1 MATSTGE
8 GTAAAPKSWP
18 ARFKELP
25 LPLRVLFVT
34 SFVNRAGMF
43 VFPLL
48 AVYLVRSKGLGT
60 AEAGLLIS
68 VGSTGLLVGS
78 LLSGPVCDLRGRRD
92 ALVAA
97 LVLNAVGY
105 LGLGTLDGPPW
116 TYALYLFV
124 ALVGMGMFG
133 PAANTLIADLA
144 TPEQRP
150 FSYTVSYIGNNLGMG
165 IGPLLGGVAAAYSY
179 HVMFAGNIAV
189 GLLCAVV
196 IRVWVPR
203 DTRTGTAAPKAARGG
218 FRFGGVHGHV
228 LWMVLASFF
237 YVAPLIGLE
246 YALPLAVT
254 TELNASA
261 GLVGVVYT
269 VNSVVVVGLGLQLE
283 KRIASYPI
291 RTLLLVAGV
300 LWALGLAVLDFGFS
314 LAAVLASTVVW
325 TLGEIIASVVVPT
338 YIADHVD
345 EHRVGRF
352 MALNGFVLGLARLV
366 VPFGLGLIWQN
377 HGARPVLHTMLV
389 TPLVGI
395 AVFAVLRIR
404 SSAASAPAGP
414 QDAPVGPGS
423 APASTSAS
431 PSTSVS
437 PSASASVEAGPGPAD
452 AVRSGA

>member
-8 GTAAAPKSWP
+8 GAAAAPKGWTV
-18 ARFKELP
+18 RFKELP

-105 LGLGTLDGPPW
+105 LGLGTLDGAPW
-116 TYALYLFV
+116 TYALLLFV

-179 HVMFAGNIAV
+179 HVMFAGNIVV

-196 IRVWVPR
+196 IRIWVPR
-203 DTRTGTAAPKAARGG
+203 DTKSGTAAPKTAGG
-218 FRFGGVHGHV
+218 GRLRFGGVHGHV

-246 YALPLAVT
+246 YVLPLAVT

-300 LWALGLAVLDFGFS
+300 LWALGLALLDFGFS

-414 QDAPVGPGS
+414 AATPEP
-423 APASTSAS
+423 TS
-431 PSTSVS
+431 P
-437 PSASASVEAGPGPAD
+437 SASVEAGPGPAD